1 MTKIFSVVFK
11 ESNKAYNF
19 QGEDFYKKDDLVIV
33 DTEKGLQIAKIT
45 RVYENKKITD
55 DIKSIIRLA
64 NDEDY
69 NMYLDNLKDATLAI
83 KRCNEFIEELGLDMH
98 IINAQFTL
106 ERTQL
111 LFNFTADGRVDFR
124 ELAKKLAGIYHTRI
138 ELRQVGA
145 RDKAKE
151 VSGIGICGGELCC
164 SRFLRQI
171 DTISMN
177 MAKDQNL
184 ALNPSKINGACGR
197 LLCCL
202 AYENETYLECMKGMP
217 NIGDVIKTDKG
228 EAEVVGL
235 DVLNRKCKVLING
248 EKEDY
253 LVDANSKK

>member
-1 MTKIFSVVFK
+1 MTKMYSVVFK
-11 ESNKAYNF
+11 DSNKAYTF
-19 QGEDFYKKDDLVIV
+19 QGEDLYKKDDLVIV

-45 RVYENKKITD
+45 RVYNDLNISD
-55 DIKSIIRLA
+55 NIKSIVRMA
-64 NDEDY
+64 TDEDY
-69 NMYLDNLKDATLAI
+69 NIYLENLKDANKAI
-83 KRCNEFIEELGLDMH
+83 KKCNEFIEELDLDMH

-111 LFNFTADGRVDFR
+111 LFNFTADGRIDFR
-124 ELAKKLAGIYHTRI
+124 ELAKKLASIYHTRI
-138 ELRQVGA
+138 ELRQIGA

-151 VSGIGICGGELCC
+151 VSGIGVCGSELCC

-184 ALNPSKINGACGR
+184 ALNPTKINGACGR

-202 AYENETYLECMKGMP
+202 AYENDNYLECMKGMP
-217 NIGDVIKTDKG
+217 NLGDIIKTPNG

-235 DVLNRKCKVLING
+235 DVLNRKCKVLIDG

-253 LVDANSKK
+253 FIDANNKK